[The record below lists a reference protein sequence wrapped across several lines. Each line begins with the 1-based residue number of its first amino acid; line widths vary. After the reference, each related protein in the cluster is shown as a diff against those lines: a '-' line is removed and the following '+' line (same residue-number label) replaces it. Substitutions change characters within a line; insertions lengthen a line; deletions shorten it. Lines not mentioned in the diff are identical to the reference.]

1 MPPVN
6 LRVADLQVGHYVG
19 VYVAQARG
27 YFEEEGLAVTLE
39 PVGGSE
45 SVVPALAT
53 GQADV
58 AIVGLSAGLLNAIAR
73 EVPIRILAGG
83 VRSEGTSEGGG
94 AGVLVRK
101 DLFDIGRYRDYSDL
115 RGLRIGV
122 PGGLGTGLGRDV
134 GVMVIKGGVTMG
146 DVQVISLG
154 AADAPLALANGAID
168 MAVVNQPYAAA
179 AVNSGV
185 AVRWKSVGEID
196 PGQQSTVVIAS
207 PQFPERQPEAATRF
221 LQAYLR
227 GVRDYN
233 AAYAAGDPV
242 PMYRILADFTPL
254 KDLTLYEELGRTSVH
269 PDGALNLDSM
279 ESAQDFWA
287 AQGLIPQR
295 ANLRQAVDL
304 EYLEAALQHLDGRG
318 PVPAAAAGHAAP

>member
-1 MPPVN
+1 V
-6 LRVADLQVGHYVG
+6 RVADLQVGHYVG

-27 YFEEEGLAVTLE
+27 YFREEGLAVTLE
-39 PVGGSE
+39 PFGGSE

-53 GQADV
+53 GQADL

-83 VRSEGTSEGGG
+83 VRSEGTGEGGG
-94 AGVLVRK
+94 AGVLVRRE
-101 DLFDIGRYRDYSDL
+101 LFDTGRFHDYSDL

-134 GVMVIKGGVTMG
+134 GVMVTKGEFTMS
-146 DVQVISLG
+146 DVQVIPLG

-168 MAVVNQPYAAA
+168 VAVVNQPYAAA

-233 AAYAAGDPV
+233 AAYAAGDPA
-242 PMYRILADFTPL
+242 PMYHILADYTPL
-254 KDLTLYEELGRTSVH
+254 KDLTLYDELGRTSVH
-269 PDGALNLDSM
+269 PDGALNLASM
-279 ESAQDFWA
+279 ESAQEFWA

-295 ANLRQAVDL
+295 ADLRRAVDVQ
-304 EYLEAALQHLDGRG
+304 YLQAALQRLDGHG
-318 PVPAAAAGHAAP
+318 PAPAAGAGLAAP